1 MTDKDKMK
9 QDQQENTEATVTND
23 SETCRDE
30 LKKSEG
36 KETSEV
42 EERTVADQ
50 EVDATEE
57 EKEMDEKDKRIK
69 ELEQL
74 VEKLQEENSLLRR
87 AAADLQN
94 RNRQQEIDLKYAES
108 GLIRNLLV
116 PLSYFEGALNVK
128 TEDETLQNFLKG
140 FEMIYNLLFEQLY
153 QRGLKEIKVEINEPF
168 DPKVHEVFE
177 LVDSQESDGL
187 IVSLVQKGYYFKDR
201 VIKPAKVRVTRLVQN
216 DDESSTTDSL
226 EESLKE
232 ENSEEIVH

>member
-23 SETCRDE
+23 SETRRDE

-116 PLSYFEGALNVK
+116 PRPIL
-128 TEDETLQNFLKG
+128 
-140 FEMIYNLLFEQLY
+140 
-153 QRGLKEIKVEINEPF
+153 REP
-168 DPKVHEVFE
+168 
-177 LVDSQESDGL
+177 
-187 IVSLVQKGYYFKDR
+187 
-201 VIKPAKVRVTRLVQN
+201 
-216 DDESSTTDSL
+216 
-226 EESLKE
+226 
-232 ENSEEIVH
+232 